1 MKKKIFKQYVDRVC
15 FLFNVDKE
23 LLFSKTKRRDVVDA
37 RHLLY
42 YLCSQRPMRLVYI
55 QEYMSDN
62 GYEINH
68 SSIHHGISVTKDKME
83 SDKDYVSDVSPLL
96 NED

>member
-1 MKKKIFKQYVDRVC
+1 MKTTIFNQYVDKVC
-15 FLFNVDKE
+15 FLFNVDRE
-23 LLFSKTKRRDVVDA
+23 VLFSKTTRRDLVDA
-37 RHLLY
+37 RQLLY

-68 SSIHHGISVTKDKME
+68 SSIHHGISVVKKKME
-83 SDKDYVSDVSPLL
+83 TDKDYIIEVNHIV
-96 NED
+96 NER

>member
-1 MKKKIFKQYVDRVC
+1 MKTTIFNQYVERVC

-42 YLCSQRPMRLVYI
+42 YLCSLRPMRLVYI
-55 QEYMSDN
+55 QEYMSEN
-62 GYEINH
+62 GYLINH
-68 SSIHHGISVTKDKME
+68 SSIHHGIQVVKEKME
-83 SDKDYVSDVSPLL
+83 TDIDYVKEINLIKD
-96 NED
+96 EY